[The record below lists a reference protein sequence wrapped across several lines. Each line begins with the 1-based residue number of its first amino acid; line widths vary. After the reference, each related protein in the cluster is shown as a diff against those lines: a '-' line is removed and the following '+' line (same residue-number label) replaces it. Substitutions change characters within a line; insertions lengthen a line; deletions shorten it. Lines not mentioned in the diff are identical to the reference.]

1 MLNHYLITSN
11 NTLLSAGLG
20 TGCNTISIKEIT
32 TDENESPWMIM
43 VVRGSTLTDKSSAYG
58 SVHFL
63 FSPSFPL
70 YKRIAPAS
78 SQSDSDNVTVTF
90 RSSQ

>member
-1 MLNHYLITSN
+1 MLNYYLITSN

-32 TDENESPWMIM
+32 ADENEMMIM
-43 VVRGSTLTDKSSAYG
+43 VVRGSTLRDKSSAYG
-58 SVHFL
+58 SVQFL

-70 YKRIAPAS
+70 HNRIAPAS